1 MSRDGD
7 QEREAIASWSDGTAG
22 LLGVAVW
29 CIVHSPNVTKS
40 AQEPNGI
47 KLGKAKG
54 GGYSKFRYL
63 QLNNFAI
70 STLFRA

>member
-1 MSRDGD
+1 MYVQHEPENRVCQRIGSCETDF
-7 QEREAIASWSDGTAG
+7 AISIKYG
-22 LLGVAVW
+22 
-29 CIVHSPNVTKS
+29 
-40 AQEPNGI
+40 QEPNGI

-63 QLNNFAI
+63 QFNNFAI